1 MAISDSSGDT
11 LLDRLLCNQF
21 FFSPKRRWNSHSHV
35 IIFRKIFPAWRYL
48 RSVYLTMKRSCSS
61 SCVKEPE
68 LCWEVRYKRSLHDY
82 TGNTS
87 SIELEIF
94 AINLVGTQTVA
105 WAGRA
110 SPICSGCKTGSRAL
124 KAWGKSQAEWLFAV
138 SARPRH
144 VALVILVVC
153 TTQVKA
159 MLLQLGFG
167 SLTQAL
173 QHWSRAAE
181 SEKLSETSR
190 IFNFGQWSLP
200 LQLTDPVL
208 LLAWT

>member
-1 MAISDSSGDT
+1 MQRRWKSLWGDLGKT
-11 LLDRLLCNQF
+11 PLVYGLFWLFWWHITWSPSLQPI

-68 LCWEVRYKRSLHDY
+68 LCWEVRYKRSLRDY

-87 SIELEIF
+87 GIELEIF

-110 SPICSGCKTGSRAL
+110 SPICSGCKIGSRAL
-124 KAWGKSQAEWLFAV
+124 KAWRKSQAEWLFAV

-144 VALVILVVC
+144 VALVILIVG
-153 TTQVKA
+153 TTQGYA
-159 MLLQLGFG
+159 PTTGLWISHTG
-167 SLTQAL
+167 SPTLKQSSWKWKTIWDFTHL
-173 QHWSRAAE
+173 
-181 SEKLSETSR
+181 
-190 IFNFGQWSLP
+190 
-200 LQLTDPVL
+200 
-208 LLAWT
+208 